1 MDSEVFCG
9 SMGDWPLLTDQQR
22 QQGVA
27 QLVAAGVAVIVGT
40 GAQNTRVLPY
50 TPDSSDMVRHGIPTL
65 NYGPTGRTRT
75 DVVGQRDYGAGNW
88 DPSQGEHVNIDDLYK
103 GAQVYAALALNIC
116 SQRRAD
122 LGIEP

>member
-40 GAQNTRVLPY
+40 GAQNTRLLLVWVDTQVVHGYISCGAEGAPGLPFPQQLSGPPVCFPP
-50 TPDSSDMVRHGIPTL
+50 TEPASPPLVWVRPR
-65 NYGPTGRTRT
+65 N
-75 DVVGQRDYGAGNW
+75 QRLERYQTHPA
-88 DPSQGEHVNIDDLYK
+88 
-103 GAQVYAALALNIC
+103 
-116 SQRRAD
+116 
-122 LGIEP
+122 